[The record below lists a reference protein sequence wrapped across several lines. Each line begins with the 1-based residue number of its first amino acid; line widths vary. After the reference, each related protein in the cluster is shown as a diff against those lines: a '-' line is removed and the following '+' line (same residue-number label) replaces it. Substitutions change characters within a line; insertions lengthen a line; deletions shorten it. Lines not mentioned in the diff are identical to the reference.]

1 MHFAVFYRNVSQRER
16 QFSFSALPKFNLA
29 DLFFFFFFLVSVIK
43 LKLNAKIKLIQF
55 RVQNRVTTF
64 WWPKT
69 RTFGPAVRC
78 WWSMKWHSE
87 LTFQY
92 IWSLP
97 PPLKIN
103 ENQDIFFTVI
113 IKKINERTPRTEHG
127 NRTFGRPKSR
137 MSKSNWFTLLV
148 LNWKGQMIHFIEGKK
163 EQKDQPL
170 RCGNIYFP
178 SFSNEWVIHFGSKAE
193 LLRAAG
199 RFVRSHFSLVE
210 ETKLSWKCSHR
221 VPQLEWQSHNGD
233 TLFGLLA

>member
-1 MHFAVFYRNVSQRER
+1 MHFAVFYKNVSQRER
-16 QFSFSALPKFNLA
+16 QFSFSALPTFNLA
-29 DLFFFFFFLVSVIK
+29 DLFFFFFVSVIK
-43 LKLNAKIKLIQF
+43 LKLIAKIKLIQF

-64 WWPKT
+64 WLPKT
-69 RTFGPAVRC
+69 GTFGPAVRC

-148 LNWKGQMIHFIEGKK
+148 RIWKGQMIHFIAEKK
-163 EQKDQPL
+163 GQKDQPL
-170 RCGNIYFP
+170 RWGNIYFP
-178 SFSNEWVIHFGSKAE
+178 SFSNERVIHFGS
-193 LLRAAG
+193 
-199 RFVRSHFSLVE
+199 
-210 ETKLSWKCSHR
+210 
-221 VPQLEWQSHNGD
+221 
-233 TLFGLLA
+233 